1 MNNRVKEIRKYI
13 GLTQEKF
20 SQSIG
25 ISRSNITN
33 IELGKIQLTDRL
45 IKTICSVY
53 NVDEHWLRTGEGEM
67 FISLNSDDEFD
78 MLVGSLYAE
87 NNEFKKKVIKAM
99 LSLEDEDWIF
109 IKKFIDKIKN

>member
-1 MNNRVKEIRKYI
+1 MNNRVKEIRKYV

-20 SQSIG
+20 AKSIG
-25 ISRSNITN
+25 VSRSNVTN
-33 IELGKIQLTDRL
+33 VELGKIQLTDRL

-53 NVDEHWLRTGEGEM
+53 NVDENWLRTGEGEM

-87 NNEFKKKVIKAM
+87 NDEFKKKVIKTM
-99 LSLEDEDWIF
+99 LSLEDEDWMF
-109 IKKFIDKIKN
+109 IKKFIYKIKN

>member
-1 MNNRVKEIRKYI
+1 MNNRVKEIRKYV

-20 SQSIG
+20 AQSIG
-25 ISRSNITN
+25 VSRSNVTN
-33 IELGKIQLTDRL
+33 VELGKIQLTDRL

-53 NVDEHWLRTGEGEM
+53 NVDENWLRTGEGEM

-87 NNEFKKKVIKAM
+87 NDEFKKKVIKTM
-99 LSLEDEDWIF
+99 LSLEDEDWMF